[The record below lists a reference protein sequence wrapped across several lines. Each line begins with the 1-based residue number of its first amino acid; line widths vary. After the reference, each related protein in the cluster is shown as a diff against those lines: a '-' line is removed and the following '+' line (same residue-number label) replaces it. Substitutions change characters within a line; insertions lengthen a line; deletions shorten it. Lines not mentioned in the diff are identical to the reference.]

1 MKNLFLTTR
10 LYLLLGACSVVL
22 FSAYFWS
29 WLILLGGLMVVI
41 TLFCAVTDWLLLF
54 GRGRGTFSAIR
65 RTPQRL
71 SLGDENEII
80 IEAIS
85 RYSFAT
91 AVKFIDEL
99 PFQLQERNFYLIEK
113 IPAKGQRSVRYKL
126 TPKTRGAYEFGRL
139 LAYVKTPLGLLQRR
153 FECDEPIMVPVYPSF
168 LNLRRYELMARTGMV
183 QIGAQKIRNI
193 GHSLEFEKIKDY
205 VTGDDVRNIN
215 WKATARQG
223 NMMVN
228 TFTDTRRQQV
238 YCLIDKGRN
247 MKSSFGGMTLL
258 DYSINAALATLHTVL
273 LRNDLGG
280 LVSFSHNK
288 IEIVPAGSRK
298 NQQQLLL
305 EALYREETDFKD
317 PDYAGLYQ
325 KLLRSIRERSLLL
338 LFTNFESASSL
349 DRQLP
354 YLKQLARR
362 HLLCV
367 IFFQNDLLA
376 QLSHQ
381 PAESLE
387 EIYVHTIAARF
398 NYDKRQII
406 RQLRRHGIL
415 SIMSSPGSL
424 STDVVNKYLELK
436 ARHAI

>member
-1 MKNLFLTTR
+1 MRHLFLTTR
-10 LYLLLGACSVVL
+10 LYMTLAACSVVL
-22 FSAYFWS
+22 FSAYFWG
-29 WLILLGGLMVVI
+29 WLLLLGGLMTVI
-41 TLFCAVTDWLLLF
+41 AVLLAITDWLLLF
-54 GRGRGTFSAIR
+54 GRGKDAFLAERAA
-65 RTPQRL
+65 PQRM
-71 SLGDENEII
+71 SLGDENEISI
-80 IEAIS
+80 TAAN
-85 RYSFAT
+85 RYGFPLQ
-91 AVKFIDEL
+91 VKFIDEL
-99 PFQLQERNFYLIEK
+99 PFQFQERNFHINALL
-113 IPAKGQRSVRYKL
+113 PARARKQFTYQLKPL
-126 TPKTRGAYEFGRL
+126 TRGAYEFGRL
-139 LAYVKTPLGLLQRR
+139 LAYVRSPLGLLQRR
-153 FECDEPIMVPVYPSF
+153 FETSPPEMVEVYPSF
-168 LNLRRYELMARTGMV
+168 LQLRRFELMARTGLT
-183 QIGAQKIRNI
+183 QYGSQKIRRI

-223 NMMVN
+223 NFMVN
-228 TFTDTRRQQV
+228 TFTDTRRQQI

-247 MKSSFGGMTLL
+247 MKTSFGGMTLL

-280 LVSFSHNK
+280 LVTFSHK
-288 IEIVPAGSRK
+288 KVEIVPASSRK

-305 EALYREETDFKD
+305 EALYRQETDFKD

-325 KLLRSIRERSLLL
+325 KLFRMIDERSLLL
-338 LFTNFESASSL
+338 LFTNFETFNSL

-354 YLKQLARR
+354 YLKQLSRR

-376 QLSHQ
+376 QLAHQ

-398 NYDKRQII
+398 NYDKRQIV
-406 RQLRRHGIL
+406 RELRRHGIMAL
-415 SIMSSPGSL
+415 MSSPASL

-436 ARHAI
+436 GRHAI